1 MMFRE
6 AWEVAAEDVLVKAA
20 EQADLFR
27 AAADHLAA
35 HDHPRSAALC
45 AEMAERRQSLAAA
58 VEAGLRANDV
68 YPKTVDPEREAL
80 DRLLGTVKS
89 ALSADEADS
98 LLTSRL
104 DADQALRDALGAAQ
118 AVAEMPAPLVRIF
131 ERFSTSLAD
140 DSRRIDAFLDGRHEA
155 R

>member
-27 AAADHLAA
+27 DAADDLAA

-45 AEMAERRQSLAAA
+45 AEMAGRRQTLAAD
-58 VEAGLRANDV
+58 VEAGLRALDV

-80 DRLLGTVKS
+80 DRLLGAVKS
-89 ALSADEADS
+89 AFSADEADS

-104 DADQALRDALGAAQ
+104 AADQGLRDALAAAR
-118 AVAEMPAPLVRIF
+118 AVAEMPLALARIF
-131 ERFSTSLAD
+131 ERFAASLAD
-140 DSRRIDAFLDGRHEA
+140 DDRRIDAFRAGRHEA